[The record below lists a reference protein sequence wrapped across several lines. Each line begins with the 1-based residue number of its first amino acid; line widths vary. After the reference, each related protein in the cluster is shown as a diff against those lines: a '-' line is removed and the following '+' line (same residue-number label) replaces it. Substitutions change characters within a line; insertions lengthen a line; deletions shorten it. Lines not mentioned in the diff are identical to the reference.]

1 MDQHVLLYLLAGLLI
16 VVGIL
21 GVILPALPGLPLV
34 FGGMLLAAW
43 VDGFERIGV
52 WTLIILGVL
61 TVLSL
66 LIDIVATAM
75 GAKRVGA
82 SKAAI
87 VGAMLGTIAGLFFG
101 IIGIFIA
108 PFIGAVL
115 GELLHRQ
122 KLERSDVSHAAKIG
136 LGTWFGIMLGVI
148 SKLALGFAMLG
159 LFFFAWYF

>member
-1 MDQHVLLYLLAGLLI
+1 MDQQSLLYIVSAILI

-43 VDGFERIGV
+43 TDGFERIGV
-52 WTLIILGVL
+52 WTLVILGVL

-66 LIDIVATAM
+66 LIDVVATSM

-82 SKAAI
+82 SRLAI
-87 VGAMLGTIAGLFFG
+87 VGAMIGTVVGLFFG
-101 IIGIFIA
+101 IVGVFIA

-115 GELLHRQ
+115 GELLHRR
-122 KLERSDVSHAAKIG
+122 KLERSDVGHAAKVG
-136 LGTWFGIMLGVI
+136 LGTWFGILLGVI
-148 SKLALGFAMLG
+148 SKLALAFAMLG